1 MSQNLV
7 ISLAA
12 FLAIIPA
19 AATALFGRTQERNAV
34 YWILLGL
41 AVVGPMV
48 WLGIR
53 SGGEWRTEFS
63 TAIWVTVSATLLT
76 FAATAL
82 ISREGWRLSPLVMPY
97 MAILALTAVIWENAG
112 ETAPETLDNMWIV
125 FHIAISVLTYAVA
138 TVAACAALAAFLKE
152 RALKNKNQSPLIQR
166 LPSVNDC
173 DTLQVGLLTLG
184 EMVLALGLIT
194 GIAASIAHG
203 GTAFPLDHKTVFAV
217 LAFVIIGILLL
228 VHRRTGVRGR
238 QAARLVLAAYLLLT
252 LAYPGV
258 KFVTDILLA

>member
-1 MSQNLV
+1 MSHNLV

-12 FLAIIPA
+12 FVAIIPA
-19 AATALFGRTQERNAV
+19 AATAIAGKAQERTST
-34 YWILLGL
+34 YWVFLGL
-41 AVVGPMV
+41 AVLGPMI

-53 SGGEWRTEFS
+53 SEGEWRTEFS
-63 TAIWVTVSATLLT
+63 TAIWITVSATLLT
-76 FAATAL
+76 FSATAL
-82 ISREGWRLSPLVMPY
+82 ITREGWRLSPIVMPY
-97 MAILALTAVIWENAG
+97 MAVLALTAVIWENAG
-112 ETAPETLDNMWIV
+112 QSAPETLDNLWIV

-152 RALKNKNQSPLIQR
+152 RALKNKSQSPLVQR
-166 LPSVNDC
+166 LPSVSDC

-194 GIAASIAHG
+194 GIAASVAHG
-203 GTAFPLDHKTVFAV
+203 RTAFPTDHKTVFAV

-258 KFVTDILLA
+258 KFVTDVLLA

>member
-1 MSQNLV
+1 MPENFFLSV
-7 ISLAA
+7 AA
-12 FLAIIPA
+12 FVAILPA
-19 AATALFGRTQERNAV
+19 VVAAVHTSQLRNGT
-34 YWILLGL
+34 YWALLGL
-41 AVVGPMV
+41 AVVGPVV
-48 WLGIR
+48 WLVIR

-63 TAIWVTVSATLLT
+63 TAIWITVSATLIT
-76 FAATAL
+76 FMATAL
-82 ISREGWRLSPLVMPY
+82 TTREGWRLSPIVMPY
-97 MAILALTAVIWENAG
+97 MAILALIAVIWENAG
-112 ETAPETLDNMWIV
+112 QAMPENLDNPWIV

-152 RALKNKNQSPLIQR
+152 RALKTKSQGAFVQK
-166 LPSVNDC
+166 LPSVSDC

-184 EMVLALGLIT
+184 ELVLALGLIT
-194 GIAASIAHG
+194 GVASSVSHG
-203 GTAFPLDHKTVFAV
+203 GSALPTDHKTVFAV

-258 KFVTDILLA
+258 KFVTDVLIP